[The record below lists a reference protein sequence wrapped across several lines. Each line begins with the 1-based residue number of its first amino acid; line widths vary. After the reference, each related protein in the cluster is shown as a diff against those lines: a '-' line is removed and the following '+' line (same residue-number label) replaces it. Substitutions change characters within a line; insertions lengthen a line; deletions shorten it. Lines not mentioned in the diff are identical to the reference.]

1 MMGAEGNKDS
11 LLGSLAD
18 MPGVD
23 SSEWKWVGGT
33 TAGGYYLVEP
43 GVVVAVPVPGYIQR
57 EADARR
63 SLDEFHRIVAEAG
76 RPHAAII
83 LVDRVKAQD
92 ASSRRVWST
101 ADDRGKRS
109 ALALVCA
116 SPLARAIGSFFIGFN
131 RPSVPTK
138 MFRDFTS
145 ARAWCRRR
153 VDQDWN
159 RGEGTQ

>member
-1 MMGAEGNKDS
+1 MDS
-11 LLGSLAD
+11 LLRSLAD
-18 MPGVD
+18 MTAVD
-23 SSEWKWVGGT
+23 PSEWKRVGGT
-33 TAGGYYLVEP
+33 AAGGYYLVEP
-43 GVVVAVPVPGYIQR
+43 GVVVAVPLPGYVQR

-63 SLDEFHRIVAEAG
+63 SLEEFHRIVIDAG

-92 ASSRRVWST
+92 ASSRRVWSS

-109 ALALVCA
+109 CLALVCA

-138 MFRDFTS
+138 MFRTFS
-145 ARAWCRRR
+145 AAQKWCRER
-153 VDQDWN
+153 VREDWEA
-159 RGEGTQ
+159 EGSSG